1 MTEFFI
7 EYGLFLAKAVTFVV
21 ALLFLITGIVT
32 AASRQ
37 RSSDDDGSLRVRH
50 VNHEIESLREDL
62 RYEILPEHMR
72 KAELKAQKKQ
82 DKQKKKAEKKAD
94 KDGAAEHKNR
104 LFVLDFDGD
113 VRASAAE
120 NLRREI
126 SAVLQVADKNDEVI
140 VRLESPGGL
149 VHSYGFASSQL
160 TRIRSHGLK
169 LTVCVD
175 MLAASGGYM
184 MACIADRII
193 AAPFAVVGSVGVVAQ
208 MPNFHRLLKKHDVDV
223 ELLTAG
229 EYKRT
234 LTMFGENTDEDREKF
249 KEELEDTHVLFK
261 DFVRENR
268 PSLDVDKIATG
279 EHWFGIRGKELGLV
293 DDLMTSDEYLLKRSD
308 DAEIYEIHWEVKR
321 KLADRLGFS
330 AEGIIQR
337 SLDKW
342 LHKNGSRWIQ

>member
-1 MTEFFI
+1 M
-7 EYGLFLAKAVTFVV
+7 AKAVTFVV
-21 ALLFLITGIVT
+21 ALLFLITGIVA

-94 KDGAAEHKNR
+94 KDGGADHKSR

-126 SAVLQVADKNDEVI
+126 SAILQVADAKDEVV

-160 TRIRSHGLK
+160 TRIRSHGLN

-175 MLAASGGYM
+175 MVAASGGYM
-184 MACIADRII
+184 MACIAAYYCR
-193 AAPFAVVGSVGVVAQ
+193 AFRCSGLGWRGCANAQ
-208 MPNFHRLLKKHDVDV
+208 LSSLV
-223 ELLTAG
+223 EKA
-229 EYKRT
+229 
-234 LTMFGENTDEDREKF
+234 
-249 KEELEDTHVLFK
+249 
-261 DFVRENR
+261 
-268 PSLDVDKIATG
+268 
-279 EHWFGIRGKELGLV
+279 
-293 DDLMTSDEYLLKRSD
+293 
-308 DAEIYEIHWEVKR
+308 
-321 KLADRLGFS
+321 
-330 AEGIIQR
+330 
-337 SLDKW
+337 
-342 LHKNGSRWIQ
+342 